1 MRTAFISAVLLAT
14 PVSGLAIPAEPE
26 KTIQTPKPSRDASD
40 PWEQILSQYVI
51 ASDDGVNRFDYAALQ
66 SNAEDRET
74 LSHYIDHL
82 SGTQLSSLSA
92 DEKFARLAN
101 LYNALTIRLIVEN
114 YPVKSIRDIR
124 YGLFSTG
131 PWKKNIIKLDGKEVS
146 LDDIEHGMLRKQFTD
161 PRVHYAVNC
170 ASIGCP
176 NLQPKAWAAETLD
189 ADLTKA
195 ARAYINDPRGV
206 TVTGR
211 GLTVSS
217 IYDWFESDFGGSKQ
231 AVIEHLLAYAD
242 PGLAENIRS
251 DPRIRAYDYDWSLN
265 DTKKAETE

>member
-1 MRTAFISAVLLAT
+1 MRTAFISALLLAT
-14 PVSGLAIPAEPE
+14 PVSGLAIQAEPE

-101 LYNALTIRLIVEN
+101 LYNALTIRLLVEY

-146 LDDIEHGMLRKQFTD
+146 LDDIEHGMLREQFTD

-195 ARAYINDPRGV
+195 ARAYINHPRGV
-206 TVTGR
+206 TVLEDGR
-211 GLTVSS
+211 LQVSR
-217 IYDWFESDFGGSKQ
+217 IYAWFKEDFGGNEKG
-231 AVIEHLLAYAD
+231 VIAHILKYAD
-242 PGLAENIRS
+242 DELAAKLRNNPDIS
-251 DPRIRAYDYDWSLN
+251 DYAYDWSLN
-265 DTKKAETE
+265 DAKSVN